1 MTRNLQQTR
10 RPFPGVQDKEGDI
23 MATRKFAKTLV
34 FSLASAIFLSLLI
47 TNWDALKSVRWR
59 DLFETSKNSG
69 IGEFLKQNAGDIFF
83 FGLCVSFIFL
93 LLWNYI
99 DVNVRTLRRR
109 VGMPSIINGEDALEI
124 TDQSGG
130 RLVNELDIDISIDP
144 GLSSMPSNVY
154 HRWHA
159 DHQPKKDEP

>member
-1 MTRNLQQTR
+1 MIRNLQQPR

-23 MATRKFAKTLV
+23 MAKRKLAMTLV
-34 FSLASAIFLSLLI
+34 FNLASATFLSLLI
-47 TNWDALKSVRWR
+47 TNWAALKSSQWR
-59 DLFETSKNSG
+59 DLWEIIKISG
-69 IGEFLKQNAGDIFF
+69 ISKFLKQNADDVFF

-99 DVNVRTLRRR
+99 DVNGQTPRRR
-109 VGMPSIINGEDALEI
+109 VGMPSIINGEDALDI
-124 TDQSGG
+124 TVQSGG
-130 RLVNELDIDISIDP
+130 RIVKDLDIDISIDP
-144 GLSSMPSNVY
+144 GLTSMPTNVY